1 MRIKYSVK
9 TLDEIIRYW
18 IEATHINNQIDM
30 IVEDADEVG
39 EAYEFAEWMDG
50 DPNGNSIM
58 GVVDCLEAASAKAAT
73 VMFNAE
79 KKLKA
84 ILDLA
89 IENGDERLSKYRGT
103 AYKDKLDY
111 VMERMYERFSD
122 IYDYNMQEQM
132 ENFYNV
138 LVDIMDD
145 VAEK

>member
-1 MRIKYSVK
+1 
-9 TLDEIIRYW
+9 
-18 IEATHINNQIDM
+18 
-30 IVEDADEVG
+30 
-39 EAYEFAEWMDG
+39 
-50 DPNGNSIM
+50 
-58 GVVDCLEAASAKAAT
+58 
-73 VMFNAE
+73 MFNAE

-122 IYDYNMQEQM
+122 IYDYTMQEQM

-138 LVDIMDD
+138 LVDTMDE